1 MSNIRD
7 PVRDEIKEYYET
19 HKISIKKLAEHFNIS
34 ENTIKSWKKRDKK
47 NGNDW
52 VQLVDVEGATKGA
65 VADNKKKQIIKAKSM
80 VIAGSTLKE
89 TSEKVGIPLSTLGE
103 YSAKENWIDKQEKYM
118 QKVYEELQ
126 KELGEIHI
134 YDRKLATKFIHNSLN
149 EVIKKD
155 YEKSIN
161 IKDIALKTEIMNF
174 VIKSIK
180 GQSELI
186 GITDIKS
193 LVDINLSEQDLEIK
207 KQKYKDPK
215 GKDKTGS
222 FLDKLEEFL

>member
-1 MSNIRD
+1 MAKNRD
-7 PVRDEIKEYYET
+7 PARDEAKKIYLNNKGITNREIANRLNVDEKKIATWKYRDNWDSTSKKKNVVQHNKEYST
-19 HKISIKKLAEHFNIS
+19 
-34 ENTIKSWKKRDKK
+34 T
-47 NGNDW
+47 
-52 VQLVDVEGATKGA
+52 
-65 VADNKKKQIIKAKSM
+65 NKKKLIQQAKAM
-80 VIAGSTLKE
+80 VISGSTLKE
-89 TSEKVGIPLSTLGE
+89 ASKKVGIPLSTLGE
-103 YSAKENWIDKQEKYM
+103 YSVKENWIDKQEKYM

-161 IKDIALKTEIMNF
+161 IKEIALKTEVMNF

-207 KQKYKDPK
+207 KQKIRDPK

>member
-1 MSNIRD
+1 MAKIRD
-7 PVRDEIKEYYET
+7 PARDEAK
-19 HKISIKKLAEHFNIS
+19 KIYLENKGITNREIANRLNVDEKKIA
-34 ENTIKSWKKRDKK
+34 TWKYRDNWDSTSKKK
-47 NGNDW
+47 NV
-52 VQLVDVEGATKGA
+52 VQQNEKCSTT
-65 VADNKKKQIIKAKSM
+65 NKKKQILKAKAM
-80 VIAGSTLKE
+80 VITGSTLKE